1 MPVTRTLLLACLLVT
16 VVAAS
21 NNEFIRTWKAPGAAP
36 LNFAGRKVAAVVI
49 VDDADLQVAAEEALS
64 REIAARGPNAVP
76 AYRIVPRPELAKK
89 ESARAWLEKAGV
101 EGLVA
106 MRVVGADTRTTYSSV
121 VFSSGY
127 YGNAWDYWGYG
138 WTSVYPI
145 GKGKKETDL
154 TVETLLFDLSTG
166 SPVWAGVS
174 HTTNVKD
181 HISFMKSLATD
192 IGKQLEKAGLSA
204 SRRPL

>member
-1 MPVTRTLLLACLLVT
+1 MSVTRTLLAGSFLVAFT
-16 VVAAS
+16 AAAGAD
-21 NNEFIRTWKAPGAAP
+21 NEFIRTWKSPDAGP
-36 LNFAGRKVAAVVI
+36 LNFSGRKVAAVVI
-49 VDDADLQVAAEEALS
+49 VDDADLEVAAEEALS

-106 MRVVGADTRTTYSSV
+106 MRVVGVDTRTTYSSAV

-127 YGNAWDYWGYG
+127 YANAWDYWGYG
-138 WTSVYPI
+138 WTSVYPL
-145 GKGKKETDL
+145 GKGKLETTL

-166 SPVWAGVS
+166 APVWAGVS
-174 HTTNVKD
+174 VTTNVKD
-181 HISFMKSLATD
+181 HISFMKLLAGN
-192 IGKQLEKAGLSA
+192 IGKQLQKAGLSA
-204 SRRPL
+204 K